1 MHFTQFDVDTGK
13 LATIGNVIVSAQADA
28 LFLRCG
34 RRGALIDIY
43 EVAVR
48 TVRAVFAMRLC
59 PSARNNPRTTEHAV
73 TILGSDCR
81 QGLDWKPGL

>member
-1 MHFTQFDVDTGK
+1 MHFTQFAVDTGK

-34 RRGALIDIY
+34 RREALIDIY

-48 TVRAVFAMRLC
+48 TVRGVFAMRFC
-59 PSARNNPRTTEHAV
+59 PSALNNPRTTEHPV
-73 TILGSDCR
+73 TILGSHCR
-81 QGLDWKPGL
+81 QRLHW